1 VLVPPKATG
10 FGVQLTV
17 PPFAGLAAVVIAKVI
32 GVKVAVT
39 LFAANT
45 LARVHVTPV
54 QSPLK
59 APKAKPAAG
68 VAVQTL
74 APPWLT
80 GFGVQLTVPPFAGLA
95 VVAIGKVIGVK
106 MAVTLFAASTLA
118 SEHVAPVQ
126 SPLKTLKM
134 KPAAGVAV
142 QVLVP
147 PEGTGFGAQL
157 TVPPF
162 AGLAVVVIAKVGIGA
177 KVADTVLA
185 ATTFVSV
192 QVAPVQSPLK
202 ALKLKP
208 AAGIAVQTLVPP
220 EGTGLGV
227 QVTVPPS
234 AGLAAVVIARLG
246 SGSIVSVSVAL
257 LLPGVGSRVPI
268 AAATVATLLT
278 LVPLAAVT
286 FAATV
291 IW

>member
-1 VLVPPKATG
+1 MRTSAVG
-10 FGVQLTV
+10 S
-17 PPFAGLAAVVIAKVI
+17 LA
-32 GVKVAVT
+32 
-39 LFAANT
+39 
-45 LARVHVTPV
+45 
-54 QSPLK
+54 
-59 APKAKPAAG
+59 
-68 VAVQTL
+68 
-74 APPWLT
+74 
-80 GFGVQLTVPPFAGLA
+80 
-95 VVAIGKVIGVK
+95 
-106 MAVTLFAASTLA
+106 
-118 SEHVAPVQ
+118 
-126 SPLKTLKM
+126 
-134 KPAAGVAV
+134 
-142 QVLVP
+142 P

-162 AGLAVVVIAKVGIGA
+162 AGLDVVVIAKVGIGA